1 MPCSFEVTNDNAS
14 LPRESLV
21 WSKEI
26 LYKRTISRV
35 LMFAKFSKKL
45 SSRVPNFAN
54 MIIFLSSLSYN
65 IYFVCFLFL
74 GKMRFAKNVKLKA
87 TRSKKLIQLVLG
99 LLVTLFSLIHESD
112 PDVMS
117 VSRRQWLRWHCVR
130 NVFLLVSC

>member
-26 LYKRTISRV
+26 HKRTISRV
-35 LMFAKFSKKL
+35 LMFAKFSKKR